1 MGEGCGLLVNTPYD
15 DVFRTLLNDCSS
27 LIIPLVNEIF
37 HESYSGDEAVE
48 FYPNE
53 HFVNG
58 QDGKERERVTDSC
71 FGIRGRSLK
80 KYHIECQ
87 STSDDTMLV
96 RMFEYDAQIALD
108 AGEVEGGVLTVRFP
122 ASAILYLR
130 CRATTPD
137 VLTVRIE
144 LPDGGAAAYDIPAM
158 KAQRYTPEEIF
169 SKGLLFLIPFHIFA
183 HEGRFGRY
191 ERDEGLLRD
200 FLSEYAGIRDRLEG
214 LAESGQLTEYVKR
227 TLEEMSG
234 KVLEHI
240 ARGHE
245 KVREGVKSIMGGRV
259 LEYEAKTILRE
270 GIALGRNEGIALG
283 ETRGLARGLSEGIA
297 STARRMLA
305 RGVALEQ
312 VADFTGLSPDEVEAL
327 RRAQP

>member
-1 MGEGCGLLVNTPYD
+1 MVRMLVNTPYD

-27 LIIPLVNEIF
+27 LIIPIVNEIF

-48 FYPNE
+48 LYPNQ
-53 HFVNG
+53 HFING
-58 QDGKERERVTDSC
+58 QDGKERERITDSC

-108 AGEVEGGVLTVRFP
+108 AGEVNDGVLTVRFP

-144 LPDGGAAAYDIPAM
+144 LPGGRSAAYDIPAM

-183 HEGRFGRY
+183 HEGRFVRY
-191 ERDEGLLRD
+191 ERDEGLHRYVRALCRCRWQKFSLSTCHLLQYACLR
-200 FLSEYAGIRDRLEG
+200 FSVIIETARIIRDSWKNERQVHF
-214 LAESGQLTEYVKR
+214 ESVSAMNQEVRDETRCFACLMCAHAARFGA
-227 TLEEMSG
+227 
-234 KVLEHI
+234 
-240 ARGHE
+240 ARG
-245 KVREGVKSIMGGRV
+245 GGDDV
-259 LEYEAKTILRE
+259 AGFVPEN
-270 GIALGRNEGIALG
+270 LG
-283 ETRGLARGLSEGIA
+283 
-297 STARRMLA
+297 TARRYMV
-305 RGVALEQ
+305 R
-312 VADFTGLSPDEVEAL
+312 
-327 RRAQP
+327 

>member
-1 MGEGCGLLVNTPYD
+1 MLVNTPYD

-27 LIIPLVNEIF
+27 LIIPVVNEIF

-58 QDGKERERVTDSC
+58 QDGTERERVTDSC
-71 FGIRGRSLK
+71 FGIRGRALK

-108 AGEVEGGVLTVRFP
+108 AVEVEGGVLTVRFP

-144 LPDGGAAAYDIPAM
+144 LPDGGAAAYDIPVM

-200 FLSEYAGIRDRLEG
+200 LLSEYTGIRDRLEG
-214 LAESGQLTEYVKR
+214 LAESGKLTEYVKR

-283 ETRGLARGLSEGIA
+283 EARGLARGLNEGIA
-297 STARRMLA
+297 ATARRMLV
-305 RGVALEQ
+305 RGVSPEQ
-312 VADFTGLSPDEVEAL
+312 VVDFTGLSPDEVEAL
-327 RRAQP
+327 RGESGN

>member
-1 MGEGCGLLVNTPYD
+1 MLVNTPYD

-27 LIIPLVNEIF
+27 LIIPIVNEIF

-58 QDGKERERVTDSC
+58 QDGRERERVTDSC

-144 LPDGGAAAYDIPAM
+144 LPGGRSAAYDIPVM

-169 SKGLLFLIPFHIFA
+169 SKGLLFLIPFHIFE

-200 FLSEYAGIRDRLEG
+200 LLSEYAGIRDRLEG
-214 LAESGQLTEYVKR
+214 LAESGKLTEYVKR

-259 LEYEAKTILRE
+259 LEYEAKMILKE
-270 GIALGRNEGIALG
+270 GIALGRDEGIALG
-283 ETRGLARGLSEGIA
+283 EARGEAKGIA
-297 STARRMLA
+297 STARRML
-305 RGVALEQ
+305 GMSFTSEQ
-312 VADFTGLSPDEVEAL
+312 ISQATGLSPDEVEAL
-327 RRAQP
+327 QSGQP

>member
-1 MGEGCGLLVNTPYD
+1 MLVNTPYD

-27 LIIPLVNEIF
+27 LIIPIVNEIF

-53 HFVNG
+53 HFING
-58 QDGKERERVTDSC
+58 QDGKERERITDSC

-108 AGEVEGGVLTVRFP
+108 AGEVSEGVLTVRFP

-130 CRATTPD
+130 CRAATPD

-144 LPDGGAAAYDIPAM
+144 LPGGRSAAYDIPVM

-169 SKGLLFLIPFHIFA
+169 SKGLLFLVPFHIFA
-183 HEGRFGRY
+183 HEGRFVRY

-227 TLEEMSG
+227 TLEEMTELSFNG
-234 KVLEHI
+234 ILLKLYSFLKNNIVCIVLFPTECPI
-240 ARGHE
+240 PLMANTE
-245 KVREGVKSIMGGRV
+245 IK
-259 LEYEAKTILRE
+259 
-270 GIALGRNEGIALG
+270 
-283 ETRGLARGLSEGIA
+283 
-297 STARRMLA
+297 
-305 RGVALEQ
+305 Q
-312 VADFTGLSPDEVEAL
+312 
-327 RRAQP
+327 